1 MKKSYLDSSI
11 LIPIPVGPEKNPD
24 QFRVAVGVLDKIK
37 SGETVGIV
45 SPLAL
50 MEVMTVLRVK
60 KGREKHLL
68 DTLPPAEQSEFILR
82 ESKSMYDGLVTELM
96 KMSNLKFEQG
106 GKHIDANIVMS
117 NALDILSEVKGRVL
131 HTGDSWFK
139 GPSPADVIHALLAK
153 GAGCDELVTS
163 DRGFEE
169 MSGFDEFADLKFRVL
184 KW

>member
-1 MKKSYLDSSI
+1 MKKSYLDSSV
-11 LIPIPVGPEKNPD
+11 LIPIPVGPDKNPD
-24 QFRVAVGVLDKIK
+24 QFRMAAGVLDKIK
-37 SGETVGIV
+37 NGETVGIV

-60 KGREKHLL
+60 KGREKRLL
-68 DTLPPAEQSEFILR
+68 GALPPAEQSEFILR

-96 KMSNLKFEQG
+96 KMPHLKFEQG
-106 GKHIDANIVMS
+106 GKHVDMNTVMS
-117 NALDILSEVKGRVL
+117 NALDILSEVRGRVL

-139 GPSPADVIHALLAK
+139 GPGPADVIHALLAR

-169 MSGFDEFADLKFRVL
+169 MSGLDEFTDLKFRVL
-184 KW
+184 RW